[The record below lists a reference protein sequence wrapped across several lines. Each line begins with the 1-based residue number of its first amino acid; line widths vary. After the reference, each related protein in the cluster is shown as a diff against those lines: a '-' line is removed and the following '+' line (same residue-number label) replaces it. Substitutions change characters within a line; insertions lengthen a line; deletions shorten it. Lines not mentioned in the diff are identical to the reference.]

1 MKTRHVWIVGCVTA
15 AFGCGGASGPG
26 GTTAT
31 PAPVDRFDV
40 TSQLGGMGVTEL
52 HDDGRAAAHRVAF
65 APDSVWG
72 VMPEVYERLGVP
84 GHGAVPAERLY
95 GARNFRARR
104 IEGERLSA
112 FVDCGT
118 GPTATPRAD
127 EYDVRMT
134 VVTRVLDS
142 GDGGS
147 RIETTV
153 EAAARPRG
161 VSGNA
166 VDCASRGAL
175 ESRIATL
182 VTLALMEPG
191 PLR

>member
-1 MKTRHVWIVGCVTA
+1 MRAMRLWVVGCATA
-15 AFGCGGASGPG
+15 ALGCGAGSGTG
-26 GTTAT
+26 GSTAA
-31 PAPVDRFDV
+31 PAPVDRVGV
-40 TSQLGGMGVTEL
+40 TSQVGGMGVTEL
-52 HDDGRAAAHRVAF
+52 HDDRGVAAHGVEFPSDA
-65 APDSVWG
+65 VWG
-72 VMPEVYERLGVP
+72 VLPAVYERLGVP
-84 GHGAVPAERLY
+84 DHGAAPGERLY
-95 GARNFRARR
+95 GSRNFRARR
-104 IEGERLSA
+104 IEGERLST
-112 FVDCGT
+112 FVDCGM

-134 VVTRVLDS
+134 VVTRVLGS
-142 GDGGS
+142 GDEGS
-147 RIETTV
+147 RVETTV

-191 PLR
+191 GR